1 MKKDTQELQI
11 LNYLLKNKK
20 IDAMV
25 ALKDFGC
32 FRLSARIFDL
42 IGEGFPIDSDR
53 KTTGTN
59 KRVAEYKMNPRS
71 IQYSVMYEYKT
82 KNNLKTIGGNY
93 QDGGQLVPKEV

>member
-25 ALKDFGC
+25 ALNDFGC

-42 IGEGFPIDSDR
+42 IQEGFPIDSDR
-53 KTTGTN
+53 KSTGTN
-59 KRVAEYKMNPRS
+59 KRVAEYKMKPTN
-71 IQYSVMYEYKT
+71 IKGNVLKDYKI
-82 KNNLKTIGGNY
+82 KNNLKT
-93 QDGGQLVPKEV
+93 QDGGQLAPKAV

>member
-25 ALKDFGC
+25 ALNDFGC

-42 IGEGFPIDSDR
+42 IGEGFPIESDR
-53 KTTGTN
+53 KTTGSN
-59 KRVAEYKMNPRS
+59 KRVAEYKINPKD
-71 IQYSVMYEYKT
+71 ISVNILKEYKS
-82 KNNLKTIGGNY
+82 KHNLKS
-93 QDGGQLVPKEV
+93 QDGGQLVPKAV

>member
-1 MKKDTQELQI
+1 MKKNTQELQI

-25 ALKDFGC
+25 ALNDFGC

-53 KTTGTN
+53 KTTGSN
-59 KRVAEYKMNPRS
+59 KRVAEYKMNPRA
-71 IQYSVMYEYKT
+71 IQYSVMNQYKT
-82 KNNLKTIGGNY
+82 KNNLKTTGGNY
-93 QDGGQLVPKEV
+93 QEGGQLVPKAV

>member
-25 ALKDFGC
+25 ALNDFGC

-42 IGEGFPIDSDR
+42 IGEGFPIASNR
-53 KTTGTN
+53 KTT
-59 KRVAEYKMNPRS
+59 
-71 IQYSVMYEYKT
+71 I
-82 KNNLKTIGGNY
+82 
-93 QDGGQLVPKEV
+93 

>member
-25 ALKDFGC
+25 ALNDFGC

-42 IGEGFPIDSDR
+42 IQEGFPIDSDR
-53 KTTGTN
+53 KSTGTN
-59 KRVAEYKMNPRS
+59 KRVAEYKMNPTN
-71 IQYSVMYEYKT
+71 IKGNILKDYKI
-82 KNNLKTIGGNY
+82 KNNLKT
-93 QDGGQLVPKEV
+93 QDGCQLVPKAV